1 MAQNAADRHNLK
13 DLFHISRKLMSNS
26 FGKHVP
32 IKDKESKT
40 LTSAEEQLRRWR
52 EHFMEILNL

>member
-13 DLFHISRKLMSNS
+13 HLFHISRKLMSSS

-32 IKDKESKT
+32 VKDKEGKT
-40 LTSAEEQLRRWR
+40 RL
-52 EHFMEILNL
+52 